1 MSVASSARLH
11 GDTSRSVSIRYF
23 NFYRFVIASLLGI
36 FGAVFQIGE
45 FAPAVYAAVVF
56 IYWLAAVGFMLI
68 TPRTRHQLNTLLMWQ
83 VALDVIVLTAVMFIS
98 GTQRGSVP
106 YLLMTTL
113 AGAALVGEGRMVLG
127 FAAMATI
134 SVLAEQAVRIEL
146 LGVRADDL
154 TRTGITC
161 LGYFAVALLARLL
174 ARRALENEALASQR
188 GAALQRQVRVNSR
201 IIEDMQDG
209 VVVVDVV
216 GLVRQINP
224 RAVELLGV
232 ELVEGE
238 RIDMRVPELAAG
250 LEASVAGESPLLR
263 IERTG
268 KALRLRRVVASE
280 GGDQVLYLE
289 DLARVEAQA
298 QQLKLAALG
307 RLTANIAH
315 EIRNPLASVTQA
327 AELLQDEKRT
337 QMQQR
342 LSRIVLDN
350 SARIERIVRD
360 VLEVGRRDRATI
372 ETLDATAFVRNF
384 VEEFAMHTPLAT
396 ECVRLD
402 IEGQP
407 KILFDR
413 VHLAQIL
420 GNLLGNALR
429 YCRQQSGSVH
439 LVVALQGPEHLLV
452 SISDDGPGI
461 AAEERERIFEPFH
474 TTDPKGTGLGLY
486 VAQELADANG
496 ARLFLAETA
505 TDKADRATDAAGVT
519 ELRGAEFHLIARG
532 LA

>member
-1 MSVASSARLH
+1 MMAGAVLPLKD
-11 GDTSRSVSIRYF
+11 DTSRSVSIRYF
-23 NFYRFVIASLLGI
+23 NFYRLVIASLLAI
-36 FGAVFQIGE
+36 FGAIFQIGE
-45 FAPAVYAAVVF
+45 ASPEVYAMVVF
-56 IYWLAAVGFMLI
+56 AYWVAAVGFMLI
-68 TPRTRHQLNTLLMWQ
+68 TPQTRAQLNTLLMWQ
-83 VALDVIVLTAVMFIS
+83 VGLDVVVLTAIMFIS
-98 GTQRGSVP
+98 GSQRGSVP

-134 SVLAEQAVRIEL
+134 SVLVEQIARIAL
-146 LGVRADDL
+146 LGPHADDL

-161 LGYFAVALLARLL
+161 LGYFAVAMLARLL
-174 ARRALENEALASQR
+174 ASRALENETLARQR
-188 GAALQRQVRVNSR
+188 GAALQRQLRINSH

-209 VVVVDVV
+209 VVVVDAD
-216 GLVRQINP
+216 GAVRQINP
-224 RAVELLGV
+224 RAVALLGL

-238 RIDMRVPELAAG
+238 HLEMRVPELVAG
-250 LEASVAGESPLLR
+250 LEASLELSSPVLH
-263 IERTG
+263 IERSG
-268 KALRLRRVVASE
+268 KTLRLRRVLAGE

-289 DLARVEAQA
+289 DLDRIEAQA
-298 QQLKLAALG
+298 RQIKLAALG

-337 QMQQR
+337 QMQHR

-360 VLEVGRRDRATI
+360 VLEVGRRDRATL
-372 ETLDATAFVRNF
+372 EVLDVTAFLRNF
-384 VEEFAMHTPLAT
+384 LDEFAMHTPAT
-396 ECVRLD
+396 SHCVALE

-407 KILFDR
+407 KISFDR

-429 YCRQQSGSVH
+429 YCRQQSGSVRIK
-439 LVVALQGPEHLLV
+439 VAPQGNERLLV
-452 SISDDGPGI
+452 SVRDDGPGI
-461 AAEERERIFEPFH
+461 APSERARIFEPFH

-496 ARLFLAETA
+496 AQLELAPID
-505 TDKADRATDAAGVT
+505 TDGRV
-519 ELRGAEFHLIARG
+519 EHGAEFHLIARG
-532 LA
+532 QA

>member
-1 MSVASSARLH
+1 MSGVSATRLH

-23 NFYRFVIASLLGI
+23 NFYRLVIASLLAI
-36 FGAVFQIGE
+36 FGALFQIGE
-45 FAPAVYAAVVF
+45 FAPSIYALVVF
-56 IYWLAAVGFMLI
+56 VYWFAAVGFMLI
-68 TPRTRHQLNTLLMWQ
+68 TPQTREQLNTLLMWQ
-83 VALDVIVLTAVMFIS
+83 VALDVVVLTAIMFIS
-98 GTQRGSVP
+98 GSQRGTVP

-174 ARRALENEALASQR
+174 ARRALENETLARQR
-188 GAALQRQVRVNSR
+188 GAALQRQMRVNSR

-209 VVVVDVV
+209 VVVVDVS
-216 GLVRQINP
+216 GAVRQINP

-238 RIDMRVPELAAG
+238 RVEMRVPELGAG
-250 LEASVAGESPLLR
+250 LEASLDVASPVLR
-263 IERTG
+263 IERSG
-268 KALRLRRVVASE
+268 KTLRLRRVLAGE

-289 DLARVEAQA
+289 DLDRIEAQA

-327 AELLQDEKRT
+327 AELLQDEKRA

-372 ETLDATAFVRNF
+372 ETLDATAFLHNF
-384 VEEFAMHTPLAT
+384 VEEFAMHTPTAG
-396 ECVRLD
+396 ECVKLD

-429 YCRQQSGSVH
+429 YCRQQPGSVY
-439 LVVALQGPEHLLV
+439 LRVALQGNEHLLV

-461 AAEERERIFEPFH
+461 APEERGRIFEPFH

-496 ARLFLAETA
+496 ARLFLAEAATETA
-505 TDKADRATDAAGVT
+505 GDT

-532 LA
+532 QA

>member
-1 MSVASSARLH
+1 MKAVSSGRLP

-23 NFYRFVIASLLGI
+23 NFYRLVIASLLGI
-36 FGAVFQIGE
+36 FGALFQIGE
-45 FAPAVYAAVVF
+45 FAPSIYTLVVF
-56 IYWLAAVGFMLI
+56 VYWLAAIGFMLI
-68 TPRTRHQLNTLLMWQ
+68 TPQTRQQLNTLLMWQ
-83 VALDVIVLTAVMFIS
+83 VALDVVVLTVIMFIS
-98 GTQRGSVP
+98 GSQRGTVP

-161 LGYFAVALLARLL
+161 LGYFAVAMLARLL
-174 ARRALENEALASQR
+174 ARRALENETLARQR
-188 GAALQRQVRVNSR
+188 GAALQRQMRVNAR

-209 VVVVDVV
+209 VVVVDV
-216 GLVRQINP
+216 GGAVRQINP

-238 RIDMRVPELAAG
+238 RVEMRVPELGAG
-250 LEASVAGESPLLR
+250 LEASNEVASPVLR
-263 IERTG
+263 IERSG
-268 KALRLRRVVASE
+268 KTLRLRRVLASE

-289 DLARVEAQA
+289 DLDRIQSQA

-337 QMQQR
+337 QVQQR
-342 LSRIVLDN
+342 LSCIVLDN

-360 VLEVGRRDRATI
+360 VLELGRRDRATT
-372 ETLDATAFVRNF
+372 ETLDVTAFLHNF
-384 VEEFAMHTPLAT
+384 VEEFAMHTPAAGM
-396 ECVRLD
+396 CVRLD

-407 KILFDR
+407 TILFDR

-429 YCRQQSGSVH
+429 YCRQLPGSVC
-439 LVVALQGPEHLLV
+439 LRVVLQGGEHLLI

-461 AAEERERIFEPFH
+461 APEERGRIFEPFH

-496 ARLFLAETA
+496 ARLFLAEPG
-505 TDKADRATDAAGVT
+505 ADTGRDA
-519 ELRGAEFHLIARG
+519 ERRGADFHLIARG
-532 LA
+532 QA

>member
-1 MSVASSARLH
+1 MKEGLSIHLE
-11 GDTSRSVSIRYF
+11 GDNSRSVSIRYF
-23 NFYRFVIASLLGI
+23 NFYRLVIASMLAI
-36 FGAVFQIGE
+36 FGTVFQIGE
-45 FAPAVYAAVVF
+45 ASPTVYSLVVF
-56 IYWLAAVGFMLI
+56 AYWVAAVGFMLI
-68 TPRTRHQLNTLLMWQ
+68 TPQTRSQLNTLLMWQ
-83 VALDVIVLTAVMFIS
+83 VGLDVVVLTAIMFIS
-98 GTQRGSVP
+98 GSQRGSVP

-134 SVLAEQAVRIEL
+134 SVLAEQAARIVL

-161 LGYFAVALLARLL
+161 LGYFAVAMLARLL
-174 ARRALENEALASQR
+174 ARRALENETLARQR
-188 GAALQRQVRVNSR
+188 GAALQRQMRVNAR

-209 VVVVDVV
+209 VVVFDES
-216 GLVRQINP
+216 GSVRQINP

-238 RIDMRVPELAAG
+238 QVEMRVPELGAG
-250 LEASVAGESPLLR
+250 LEASLVMPSPVLR
-263 IERTG
+263 IERSG
-268 KALRLRRVVASE
+268 KTLRLRRVLAGE

-289 DLARVEAQA
+289 DLDRIEAKA
-298 QQLKLAALG
+298 QQFKLAALG
-307 RLTANIAH
+307 RLTASIAH

-350 SARIERIVRD
+350 SARIDRIVRD
-360 VLEVGRRDRATI
+360 VLEVGRRDRATL
-372 ETLDATAFVRNF
+372 EMLEVSAFLHNF
-384 VEEFAMHTPLAT
+384 IEEFALHTPAARD
-396 ECVRLD
+396 CVSVE
-402 IEGQP
+402 IKGHP
-407 KILFDR
+407 KICFDR

-429 YCRQQSGSVH
+429 YCRQQPGSVR
-439 LVVALQGPEHLLV
+439 LRIGPQGDEYLLLAL
-452 SISDDGPGI
+452 SDDGPGI
-461 AAEERERIFEPFH
+461 AASERGRIFEPFH

-496 ARLFLAETA
+496 ARLVLA
-505 TDKADRATDAAGVT
+505 DFDSDAATQG
-519 ELRGAEFHLIARG
+519 GAEFHLIARG
-532 LA
+532 QA

>member
-1 MSVASSARLH
+1 MNEAGSLPLP
-11 GDTSRSVSIRYF
+11 GETSRSVSIRYF
-23 NFYRFVIASLLGI
+23 NFYRLVIASLLGI

-45 FAPAVYAAVVF
+45 ASPAAYAMVVF
-56 IYWLAAVGFMLI
+56 AYWVAAVGFMLI
-68 TPRTRHQLNTLLMWQ
+68 TPQTRSQLNTLLMWQ
-83 VALDVIVLTAVMFIS
+83 VALDVVVLTAIMFIS
-98 GTQRGSVP
+98 GAQRGSVP

-134 SVLAEQAVRIEL
+134 SVLAEQVARIVL

-174 ARRALENEALASQR
+174 ARRALVNEALARHR
-188 GAALQRQVRVNSR
+188 GAALQRQMRINAR

-209 VVVVDVV
+209 VVVVDEK
-216 GLVRQINP
+216 GAVRQINP
-224 RAVELLGV
+224 RAAALLGV

-238 RIDMRVPELAAG
+238 RVGMRVPELGAG
-250 LEASVAGESPLLR
+250 LEDAMQMPSPVLR
-263 IERTG
+263 IERSG
-268 KALRLRRVVASE
+268 KTIRLRRVLTGE

-289 DLARVEAQA
+289 DLDRIEAQA
-298 QQLKLAALG
+298 QQIKLAALG

-350 SARIERIVRD
+350 AARIERIVHD

-372 ETLDATAFVRNF
+372 EALDATAFLHNF
-384 VEEFAMHTPLAT
+384 IEEFAMHTQAT
-396 ECVRLD
+396 RQCVQLE

-407 KILFDR
+407 KICFDR

-420 GNLLGNALR
+420 GNLLSNALR
-429 YCRQQSGSVH
+429 YCRQQPGSVRVS
-439 LVVALQGPEHLLV
+439 VVTQSDEQLLL

-461 AAEERERIFEPFH
+461 AAEERGRIFEPFH

-496 ARLFLAETA
+496 ARLVLA
-505 TDKADRATDAAGVT
+505 DA
-519 ELRGAEFHLIARG
+519 EQGAEFHLIARG
-532 LA
+532 QA